1 VQKNIDKLTSIVY
14 NKSVSNETKGEIQ
27 MDERKDIPFPLSHP
41 LLRDI
46 DPVLWERLSAQKLCP
61 IHRFGAGEN
70 IRTPRTESDGLGILL
85 NGSAIAYTPHP
96 IKKVMLRTFSAGAV
110 FGISDW
116 YADPKAGLSRIEA
129 KEETDVLTIRP
140 AGVRLLLE
148 ESRSFREHYI
158 SFLTGRIRFLNQKI
172 EYLTAG
178 SAEIKLSHYLLSLNE
193 SQTVTLPISMSA
205 LAEMLD
211 LGRASLYRAFDTLTE
226 DGFISKQGK
235 TITLHNRAG
244 MEIYYHRKAITKETL
259 S

>member
-1 VQKNIDKLTSIVY
+1 MTEE
-14 NKSVSNETKGEIQ
+14 KSTHS
-27 MDERKDIPFPLSHP
+27 PPHHP
-41 LLRDI
+41 LLQDI
-46 DPVLWERLSAQKLCP
+46 DRALWDRLSAAGLCP
-61 IHRFGAGEN
+61 VRCFHAGEE
-70 IRTPRTESDGLGILL
+70 IRTPRSDSDGLGIVLS
-85 NGSAIAYTPHP
+85 GSAIAYTPHP

-116 YADPKAGLSRIEA
+116 YDDDRTGLSRIEA
-129 KEETDVLTIRP
+129 KETTKVLTINP
-140 AGVRLLLE
+140 QAVRLLIE
-148 ESRSFREHYI
+148 ESRPFREHYI

-178 SAEIKLSHYLLSLNE
+178 GAEIKLSHYLLSLGE
-193 SQTVTLPISMSA
+193 KQTVTLPLSMSA

-235 TITLHNRAG
+235 TITLHDRAG
-244 MEIYYHRKAITKETL
+244 MAIYYHKKATTKETP

>member
-1 VQKNIDKLTSIVY
+1 
-14 NKSVSNETKGEIQ
+14 
-27 MDERKDIPFPLSHP
+27 
-41 LLRDI
+41 
-46 DPVLWERLSAQKLCP
+46 
-61 IHRFGAGEN
+61 
-70 IRTPRTESDGLGILL
+70 L

-178 SAEIKLSHYLLSLNE
+178 SAEIKLSHYLLSLDE

-211 LGRASLYRAFDTLTE
+211 LGRASLYRAMDKLTA
-226 DGFISKQGK
+226 DGFLVRNGHNYI
-235 TITLHNRAG
+235 LH
-244 MEIYYHRKAITKETL
+244 HRDTMLAHY

>member
-1 VQKNIDKLTSIVY
+1 MIDP
-14 NKSVSNETKGEIQ
+14 
-27 MDERKDIPFPLSHP
+27 KDKYLPPNHP
-41 LLRDI
+41 LLHGINRA
-46 DPVLWERLSAQKLCP
+46 LWDRLSADGLCP
-61 IHRFGAGEN
+61 IRSFHAGED
-70 IRTPRTESDGLGILL
+70 IRTPDSDSDGLGILL
-85 NGSAIAYTPHP
+85 SGSAIAYTPHP

-116 YADPKAGLSRIEA
+116 YDNTRPGLSRIAA
-129 KEETDVLTIRP
+129 KEDTEVLTLRP
-140 AGVRLLLE
+140 EAVRLLIE
-148 ESRSFREHYI
+148 ESRPFREHYI

-178 SAEIKLSHYLLSLNE
+178 SAEIKLSHYLLSLGE
-193 SQTVTLPISMSA
+193 DQTVTLPLSMSA

-235 TITLHNRAG
+235 TITLHDRAG
-244 MEIYYHRKAITKETL
+244 MAIYYHKKATTKETL